1 MSRSQATV
9 VITTKNRVADLCKSI
24 ASALNQTARPNV
36 LVIDDG
42 STDGTADLVRQ
53 KFPTVQISRAE
64 MSRGYIVRRNCA
76 AQMVETPII
85 FSIDDDAEFSSPT
98 TVETTLREFSH
109 PRVGAV
115 SIPFVDVNR
124 SPKVCGS
131 APDRQHV
138 YACYDYVG
146 TSHALRRDIFQALGG
161 YREIHIHQGEEE
173 DYCLRMLD
181 AGFVTR
187 AGNADPIH
195 HYESPR
201 RSYSRMDFFGARN
214 KVLYAWHNVPFPYLP
229 AHLAVTTLLTSTYT
243 WQVRRLIT
251 RVRGVMAAY
260 RTIVMRRTVRRP
272 VSAATYKFSRELKV
286 RRYIPLEI
294 VEKRLS
300 PERHRLYGA
309 ESLQINQSA

>member
-42 STDGTADLVRQ
+42 STDGTADFVRQ
-53 KFPTVQISRAE
+53 KFPTVQISRSE
-64 MSRGYIVRRNCA
+64 MSCGLIVQRNRA

-85 FSIDDDAEFSSPT
+85 FSIDDDAEFSSPNV
-98 TVETTLREFSH
+98 VEASLREFDH

-115 SIPFVDVNR
+115 AIPFVDINR
-124 SPKVCGS
+124 SPNICGL
-131 APDRQHV
+131 APDRGQV

-146 TSHALRRDIFQALGG
+146 TAHALRRDIFQALGG
-161 YREIHIHQGEEE
+161 YREILFHQGEEE
-173 DYCLRMLD
+173 DYCVRMLD

-187 AGNADPIH
+187 AGSADPVH

-201 RSYSRMDFFGARN
+201 RSFSRMDFFGARN

-229 AHLAVTTLLTSTYT
+229 GHLAVTTLATSAYSL
-243 WQVRRLIT
+243 QVRRLLT
-251 RVRGVMAAY
+251 RVRGVIAAY
-260 RTIVMRRTVRRP
+260 GTIGLLRTVRRP
-272 VSAATYKFSRELKV
+272 VSMATYRLSRELKA
-286 RRYIPLEI
+286 RRHIPLEML
-294 VEKRLS
+294 EKRLS
-300 PERHRLYGA
+300 QEGCYLYGA
-309 ESLQINQSA
+309 EPLQIKQSA